1 LTNSRTLFRIAS
13 LVAIG
18 IFVSTIFLLPI
29 RRAQNSADPW
39 TKAESVEAPNL
50 IKELNDPKTA
60 PTVLFVGFQRL
71 YTAGH
76 IKAAQFHGTGG
87 NPEALKELKAWAAT
101 LPTTTNLVIYCG
113 CCPME
118 HCPNVRPPFTALR
131 EMGFSK
137 LRVLILPTSFEVDW
151 TAKGYPYD
159 KGK

>member
-1 LTNSRTLFRIAS
+1 MNSRTLFRIAT
-13 LVAIG
+13 LLAIG
-18 IFVSTIFLLPI
+18 VMASTISLLPI
-29 RRAQNSADPW
+29 HHAQNSGDPW

-76 IKAAQFHGTGG
+76 IKGAQFHGTGG

-101 LPTTTNLVIYCG
+101 LPKTTNLVIYCG

-118 HCPNVRPPFTALR
+118 HCPNVRPRSQLR

-137 LRVLILPTSFEVDW
+137 LRVLMLPTSFAVNW
-151 TAKGYPYD
+151 TGKGYPYD
-159 KGK
+159 RGK